1 MARYNDLVLPSPQLV
16 KLLEG
21 ADLKKISKARGAPNI
36 KTLIKT
42 RSGERIAVEKL
53 VQITNLIPGAMSALE
68 AVHPDDADKVRE
80 SIAWL
85 DCGDQ
90 VMFPDFPDFGDWE
103 ICKATEFAHAFTDE
117 GLEIAELHYRAM
129 AVPLDI
135 QSLLNLLNAGLWL
148 DDTGS
153 KPYDPPT
160 IFRAHSSFEATQE
173 NVDALKKLD
182 PALKNAREARFS
194 EASAHSVLD
203 LVETIEKPTADLN
216 ECLLELKELGFHLL
230 GAEVGTTIVLLEP
243 GGSGGE
249 ASLPRLFGLR
259 CPLVLIASTQI
270 CQVEISYLGLGGKR
284 WWRDIMTW
292 ESEGGTHISPGMDS
306 SPPPRLLSMRG

>member
-21 ADLKKISKARGAPNI
+21 VDLKKISKARGAPNI
-36 KTLIKT
+36 KTLIKA

-53 VQITNLIPGAMSALE
+53 VQITNLLPGEMSALGT
-68 AVHPDDADKVRE
+68 VHPDDADKVRE
-80 SIAWL
+80 SIARL
-85 DCGDQ
+85 DCTDQ

-103 ICKATEFAHAFTDE
+103 ICKETEFKHTFPDE
-117 GLEIAELHYRAM
+117 GLEITEEESRAM

-173 NVDALKKLD
+173 NVDALKNLD
-182 PALKNAREARFS
+182 PALKNVREAKFS

-203 LVETIEKPTADLN
+203 LVETIEKPAADLN
-216 ECLLELKELGFHLL
+216 KCLLELKELGFHLL
-230 GAEVGTTIVLLEP
+230 GAEVGTTIVLVEP
-243 GGSGGE
+243 GGSDGE
-249 ASLPRLFGLR
+249 GSLPQLFGLR

-284 WWRDIMTW
+284 WWRGVRTW
-292 ESEGGTHISPGMDS
+292 ESEGATHISPGMA
-306 SPPPRLLSMRG
+306 SPPPWELSLRG